1 MSTNEYHFEKEIVSL
16 CNTSG
21 VSLERGAQMLLDRAK
36 ANREFSLEK
45 FLNVSH
51 PYVRTDIKLALFRF
65 FNEPLV
71 KQDDKEVAQRF
82 QKIGRYSRVEKLSK
96 DNMDFIVHSGHKAGS
111 TTLCQLAAAFEV
123 VSYLKGTRENCSIV
137 YWTPLPK
144 TSSYVDYT
152 GVKRHVEEHLPKVV
166 VDVSD
171 TLADPIVKFTH
182 DGRMCSIQFY
192 RPSRVNN
199 VCSKSSTMLIS
210 DDVEWAFTQERI
222 KTPALLTFS
231 SKTSPGLTK
240 YAKAYAA
247 GMAMSIEIPDFYDKP
262 YPDECRAV
270 RL

>member
-45 FLNVSH
+45 FLEVSH
-51 PYVRTDIKLALFRF
+51 PYVRRDIKLALFRF
-65 FNEPLV
+65 FNEPVV
-71 KQDDKEVAQRF
+71 KHDDKEFADRL
-82 QKIGRYSRVEKLSK
+82 QKIGRYSRVEKLS
-96 DNMDFIVHSGHKAGS
+96 MSSVDFIVHAGHKAGS

-123 VSYLKGTRENCSIV
+123 VSFLKSTRENCLIV
-137 YWTPLPK
+137 YWTPLPRD
-144 TSSYVDYT
+144 SSYVDYT
-152 GVKRHVEEHLPKVV
+152 GVSRHVKEHLPKVV
-166 VDVSD
+166 VEASN

-182 DGRMCSIQFY
+182 DGRMCSVQFY
-192 RPSRVNN
+192 RSSRVNN

-210 DDVEWAFTQERI
+210 DDIEWAFTQERI

-231 SKTSPGLTK
+231 SKTGPGLTK

-247 GMAMSIEIPDFYDKP
+247 GMGMSIEIPDFYEKP
-262 YPDECRAV
+262 YPDECRAI